1 MVVVTNY
8 SRYEPMSAFG
18 DVRMSSRYLG
28 YAVVMFNRVLI
39 VTSSPGVVAGSS
51 LRPGLWFLVGMRSN
65 GTYVPCTVCRDSGNF
80 VSSCRIAC

>member
-1 MVVVTNY
+1 MVVETNY

-18 DVRMSSRYLG
+18 GVRMSSRYLG

-51 LRPGLWFLVGMRSN
+51 LRSGLCGAFGFLYAEQR
-65 GTYVPCTVCRDSGNF
+65 YVCTMYSMQG
-80 VSSCRIAC
+80 